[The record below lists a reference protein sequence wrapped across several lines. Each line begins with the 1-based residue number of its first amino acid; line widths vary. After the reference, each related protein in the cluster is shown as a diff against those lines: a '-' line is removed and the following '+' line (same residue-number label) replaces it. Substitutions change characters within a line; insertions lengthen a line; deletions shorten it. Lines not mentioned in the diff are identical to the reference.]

1 MTKLPYLPE
10 TSALPG
16 AHDPGRAEPWMER
29 WRAAAAT
36 AADPALHEFAQ
47 RLAQDPRGQRLLQAI
62 FANSPFLSHCSIADI
77 GLLPEVLKQGT
88 QAVLEKVIGEIKTTA
103 AVKALNTHLMKQL
116 TGCPRQDP
124 TGDTH
129 PE

>member
-29 WRAAAAT
+29 WCAAAAT

-77 GLLPEVLKQGT
+77 GLLPEVRSEEHTSELPSLMRISYAVFCLK
-88 QAVLEKVIGEIKTTA
+88 K
-103 AVKALNTHLMKQL
+103 
-116 TGCPRQDP
+116 
-124 TGDTH
+124 
-129 PE
+129 

>member
-1 MTKLPYLPE
+1 MIRVPPRSTRTDTLFPYTTLFRSPRSPSAVWSCGERREMTKLPYLPE

-29 WRAAAAT
+29 WRAAAAA

-62 FANSPFLSHCSIADI
+62 FANSP
-77 GLLPEVLKQGT
+77 
-88 QAVLEKVIGEIKTTA
+88 
-103 AVKALNTHLMKQL
+103 
-116 TGCPRQDP
+116 TGNASSRARVGQYV
-124 TGDTH
+124 
-129 PE
+129 

>member
-29 WRAAAAT
+29 WRVASAA

-47 RLAQDPRGQRLLQAI
+47 RLAPDPRGQRLLQAI
-62 FANSPFLSHCSIADI
+62 FANSPFLSHCSIADLR
-77 GLLPEVLKQGT
+77 LLPDVVKSWTPAIPYKILAELKT
-88 QAVLEKVIGEIKTTA
+88 NVA
-103 AVKALNTHLMKQL
+103 
-116 TGCPRQDP
+116 
-124 TGDTH
+124 
-129 PE
+129 

>member
-29 WRAAAAT
+29 WRAAAAA

-77 GLLPEVLKQGT
+77 GLLPEVLKQGPDRKST
-88 QAVLEKVIGEIKTTA
+88 R
-103 AVKALNTHLMKQL
+103 LNSSH
-116 TGCPRQDP
+116 
-124 TGDTH
+124 
-129 PE
+129 